1 MADTDKTEP
10 ATGHKRSE
18 ARDRGQV
25 LKSIEV
31 NTAVVLL
38 GGFAALRVLVRP
50 IYQNLSNLMRE
61 SFTEMATFSFTEGD
75 ITRLALKLLYQTGLM
90 LLPLMGLIALAA
102 IVASFLQVGF
112 VRSFY
117 VVRPHFYRINPFRGF
132 TRFFSYRIFIDLI
145 KSSVKVLIAGGIAYF
160 ILKGALK
167 EIMLTIDMSP
177 DQTVR
182 MASAMVYQVGMRLGL
197 AFVVLAA
204 CDYYYQKFEYEKS
217 LKMTRQEV
225 KEEFIRYEGR
235 PEVKSR
241 VKTVQRQIAMRRMMQ
256 EVPKAD
262 VVITNPTHLAI
273 AIKYNPKEMP
283 APKVVAKGAR
293 LIAER
298 IKTLAKEHNI
308 PVVENKPLARML
320 FKAVDIGQVIP
331 LNLYQA
337 VADILAYLWR
347 MGKLKTKLA

>member
-1 MADTDKTEP
+1 MSDTEKTEP

-18 ARDRGQV
+18 ARNRGQV
-25 LKSIEV
+25 LKSMEI

-38 GGFAALRVLVRP
+38 GGFVALRLLVRP
-50 IYQNLSNLMRE
+50 MYQNLNTIMRE
-61 SFTEMATFSFTEGD
+61 SFSGLATFSFTEGD
-75 ITRLALKLLYQTGLM
+75 ITHLALKLLLSLGKM
-90 LLPLMGLIALAA
+90 LLPFMAIIALAA
-102 IVASFLQVGF
+102 IVASMLQVGF
-112 VRSFY
+112 VRSLY
-117 VVRPHFYRINPFRGF
+117 VVRPHFYRINPIRGF
-132 TRFFSYRIFIDLI
+132 TRFFSYRSLI
-145 KSSVKVLIAGGIAYF
+145 ELVKSTLKVFIAGAIAYL

-177 DQTVR
+177 DQVVR
-182 MASAMVYQVGMRLGL
+182 MASIMVYKVGMQLGL
-197 AFVVLAA
+197 SFMGLAA

-241 VKTVQRQIAMRRMMQ
+241 IKTVQRQIAMRRMMQ
-256 EVPKAD
+256 DVPKAD

-273 AIKYNPKEMP
+273 AIKYNPREMT

-293 LIAER
+293 LVAER
-298 IKTLAKEHNI
+298 IKAIAKEHNV
-308 PVVENKPLARML
+308 PVIENKPLARML
-320 FKAVDIGQVIP
+320 FKAVDIGQMIP